1 MYSTSGFNSAL
12 LTPNNLTVL
21 PNVTVSAKYTVDAVS
36 NVLKTTLGAE
46 AAGGMVSRYGLYSLA
61 EEGTPEMVI
70 PLGSHRRD
78 RGVDLWERAG
88 HMLGVPGFFNGGIA
102 GDEDKAVGASRYA
115 LTEMDATGDVDNS
128 LTMTFGDIV
137 LQINGANGDII
148 EELRAR
154 AAEAADVIAGEFVK
168 VARARAQN
176 SPRRA

>member
-1 MYSTSGFNSAL
+1 
-12 LTPNNLTVL
+12 
-21 PNVTVSAKYTVDAVS
+21 
-36 NVLKTTLGAE
+36 
-46 AAGGMVSRYGLYSLA
+46 MVSRYGLYSLA

-88 HMLGVPGFFNGGIA
+88 HMLGIPGFFNGGIA

-128 LTMTFGDIV
+128 VTMTFGDIV

-168 VARARAQN
+168 VAQARAQN